1 MDSRSAH
8 GSGRYDPARHH
19 RRSVR
24 PPGFDYAAAGS
35 YFLTICTV
43 DRAFLFGEVDRGR
56 MELNDYGR
64 IVLEEW
70 HRSLEI
76 RPTIAL
82 DAVVVMPNHLHG
94 ITTFDADE
102 TRIDSVGPELR
113 RPRNRAHR
121 RAPLQRRPR
130 SIGSFVAG
138 FKAASTKRINSL
150 RDLPGTPVWQRNY
163 YDHIIRDD
171 DAYARIYNYIL
182 TNPVRWE
189 LDRENPNRWGA
200 DDFDGW
206 LDLDEPTPDRRH
218 PPL

>member
-1 MDSRSAH
+1 M
-8 GSGRYDPARHH
+8 RYDPNHHH

-24 PPGFDYAAAGS
+24 WLGFDYAAAGS

-43 DRAFLFGEVDRGR
+43 DRAFLFGEVVRGG
-56 MELNDYGR
+56 MELNGYGR

-82 DAVVVMPNHLHG
+82 AAVVVMPNHLHG
-94 ITTFDADE
+94 IVTFDADGTSSE
-102 TRIDSVGPELR
+102 DAELR
-113 RPRNRAHR
+113 QRSAGERAHGC
-121 RAPLQRRPR
+121 APLHRKPR
-130 SIGSFVAG
+130 SLGSFVAG
-138 FKAASTKRINSL
+138 FKAASTKRINAERGLS
-150 RDLPGTPVWQRNY
+150 GTPVWQRNY
-163 YDHIIRDD
+163 HDHVIRDD

-189 LDRENPNRWGA
+189 LDRENPDRWGA

-206 LDLDEPTPDRRH
+206 LDPGPSPPDRRDVS
-218 PPL
+218 L